1 MSNVAGH
8 GRTDDLR
15 IAELQAEVKHLH
27 DCVEE
32 AKAIGNRNADLIAEN
47 TVITTQVRDIL
58 TSFRMLASVAKW
70 FGVIAGAVAAGIAL
84 WKGFR
89 A

>member
-1 MSNVAGH
+1 MGNELRRA
-8 GRTDDLR
+8 DDPR

-27 DCVEE
+27 GCVEE
-32 AKAIGNRNADLIAEN
+32 AKTIGKENAALIAEN

-58 TSFRMLASVAKW
+58 TSFRVLSSFAKW
-70 FGVIAGAVAAGIAL
+70 FTIIAGAIAAGFAVV
-84 WKGFR
+84 KGFR